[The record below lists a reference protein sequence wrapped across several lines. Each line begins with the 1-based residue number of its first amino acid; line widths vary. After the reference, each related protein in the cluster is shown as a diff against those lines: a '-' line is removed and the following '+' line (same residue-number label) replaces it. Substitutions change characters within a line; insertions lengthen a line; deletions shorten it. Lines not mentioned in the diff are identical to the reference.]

1 MRCLTLV
8 QRNHLKAKAKTN
20 INFKTSANCNDN
32 AANRANN
39 KNRIHGLF
47 RNLEMVEGGSCVAS
61 PSANEHRFGLSQA
74 AVSCASRNRNRN
86 LNWLIKT
93 SKKRVARQL
102 NKRPDDVRLPPSR
115 PRSDSSRLTNT
126 SAPAGYGSCPWRPVA
141 LHLIWGH

>member
-1 MRCLTLV
+1 MRCLTLG
-8 QRNHLKAKAKTN
+8 RGITWRLKQKPILTLKLLLIAMTMRRTERPIKTVSMGCSG
-20 INFKTSANCNDN
+20 IWKW
-32 AANRANN
+32 
-39 KNRIHGLF
+39 G
-47 RNLEMVEGGSCVAS
+47 GGSCVAS

-102 NKRPDDVRLPPSR
+102 NKRPDDVGLPPPR